1 MGVCG
6 GGGLCWWN
14 GVRRESE
21 ADEVGVSGGQE
32 GFSWRDTEGAN
43 LEWSVLKHAS
53 PVPVS

>member
-1 MGVCG
+1 MCV

-21 ADEVGVSGGQE
+21 AGEVGVSGGQE

-43 LEWSVLKHAS
+43 LEWSVHQTCFTC
-53 PVPVS
+53 PCVS